1 VWQKNNRDRIT
12 LYIIVCI
19 EKNEDNIV
27 HEFTNNMVTAYL
39 FIVKRIIDQCTQPT
53 LLLKLDE
60 ILKTLTKFAKQIDTI
75 PLADIKRREDMVQ
88 KCIVHRLMGSIGDY
102 LVDDFYTY
110 GSYLLLPLPP
120 PPPLLLLLLLCAMP
134 CSQETPLPALA

>member
-1 VWQKNNRDRIT
+1 VYTADTTPQAGRD
-12 LYIIVCI
+12 L
-19 EKNEDNIV
+19 EDV
-27 HEFTNNMVTAYL
+27 
-39 FIVKRIIDQCTQPT
+39 D
-53 LLLKLDE
+53 
-60 ILKTLTKFAKQIDTI
+60 KFAKQIDTI

-120 PPPLLLLLLLCAMP
+120 PPPLLLLLLCAMP